1 MKLLEHSGPPA
12 TPPAGSR
19 RRGGV
24 EMSSKNP
31 ASFMPYGLL
40 GLGLHG
46 DPRAIPLGRRIF
58 REERHPVARHNA
70 AIALALLLRSAA
82 VPELL
87 KTLEETGTQYTKAA
101 VVMALGLLARPT
113 EELVSGL
120 IDAYR
125 DDSHPDAV
133 RALAIIGL
141 GSLGDPRAI
150 PLSATLT
157 RNYNYHIRSLALDE
171 VALLQ

>member
-1 MKLLEHSGPPA
+1 M
-12 TPPAGSR
+12 
-19 RRGGV
+19 V
-24 EMSSKNP
+24 
-31 ASFMPYGLL
+31 YGLL

-46 DPRAIPLGRRIF
+46 DPRAIPLVRRIL
-58 REERHPVARHNA
+58 RRVRNPQARHSA
-70 AIALALLLRSAA
+70 AIALVLLLRSAA

-87 KTLEETGTQYTKAA
+87 ETLKETGTQYTKAA
-101 VVMALGLLARPT
+101 VVMALGLLPQPT

-125 DDSHPDAV
+125 DDSNPNYV

-141 GSLGDPRAI
+141 GSLGDPRVI

-157 RNYNYHIRSLALDE
+157 RNYNYHIRSVAIDE